1 MFNMPGSL
9 WRAQNLPLVEPA
21 KLNTGRRL
29 HPSCSQRL
37 SLMFTMPGSLWRA
50 QNLPLVEPVT
60 LNDGCEWHPSSPQ
73 RLFLTSII
81 PGSLW
86 FAQNLALVE
95 PATLKN
101 ERMLHPSRS
110 QRFGM
115 IATGDRWRPWP
126 LTPCLY
132 IPSTRAAKARAPLKH
147 AAVASVDIG
156 FLLGVFL

>member
-1 MFNMPGSL
+1 MSTIPGSL
-9 WRAQNLPLVEPA
+9 WLAQNLALVAPVTLNVGWEP
-21 KLNTGRRL
+21 
-29 HPSCSQRL
+29 HPSRSQRL
-37 SLMFTMPGSLWRA
+37 FFTFTIPGSLWLA
-50 QNLPLVEPVT
+50 QNLTLVDPAT
-60 LNDGCEWHPSSPQ
+60 LNVGWESHPSRSQ
-73 RLFLTSII
+73 RLLTTFTI